1 MFIIIFILYF
11 LQALTL
17 VDQLRPNE
25 PIPFIANFMLK
36 NKSTMKNLDE
46 FVKNLSD
53 DNKNRNM
60 MGGEEEEIEEMEN
73 EEGMEDTMQQNP
85 MEG

>member
-1 MFIIIFILYF
+1 
-11 LQALTL
+11 
-17 VDQLRPNE
+17 
-25 PIPFIANFMLK
+25 
-36 NKSTMKNLDE
+36 MKNLDE